1 MRINLQVMEPAQLLE
16 PLQGEEREDA
26 PSLPVTTNEFGLLEL
41 EPGLREEALTSRE
54 TLPLVPPAS
63 PRKDSAVRR
72 IQDDEIL
79 SCEGCGC
86 YGLAGEF
93 SAQNSCSPACS
104 RLILAR

>member
-1 MRINLQVMEPAQLLE
+1 MANLLE
-16 PLQGEEREDA
+16 PLQGEEREEH

-41 EPGLREEALTSRE
+41 EPGLREEAPSCRE
-54 TLPLVPPAS
+54 EGGREAGPLVPPAS

-72 IQDDEIL
+72 IQDDQIL